1 MNMDVLA
8 YIVIAVVAYLMG
20 SISSGLLVSRA
31 LHGPNLREVGSKNTG
46 ASNAL
51 RTMGVRGGLATFIG
65 DIIKAL
71 IPCVLGRVWMGLPGA
86 MLAGLFVI
94 LGHNWP
100 VFFQFKGGKGVSSMT
115 AVMLISFWWQAII
128 CYLVT
133 IAVIALTRFISLGS
147 MVMVTLFAI
156 LVAIAEWGDNW
167 LAIGWAALLA
177 LICIW
182 RHRSNI
188 GRLIHGTEAKIGQK
202 VK

>member
-1 MNMDVLA
+1 MDILA
-8 YIVIAVVAYLMG
+8 YIVIAIISYLLG
-20 SISSGLLVSRA
+20 SISAGLLVA
-31 LHGPNLREVGSKNTG
+31 KLLHGPNLREVGSKNTG

-51 RTMGVRGGLATFIG
+51 RTMGVKGGFATFVG

-71 IPCVLGRVWMGLPGA
+71 VACLIGLAWKGQNGV
-86 MLAGLFVI
+86 MVAGLFVI

-115 AVMLISFWWQAII
+115 AIMLVSFWWQAII

-147 MVMVTLFAI
+147 MIMVTLFAI
-156 LVAIAEWGDNW
+156 LVAATNWGNWPAIAWTVV
-167 LAIGWAALLA
+167 LAA
-177 LICIW
+177 ICIW
-182 RHRSNI
+182 RHRANI
-188 GRLIHGTEAKIGQK
+188 RRLINGTEAKIGQR

>member
-1 MNMDVLA
+1 MDVLA
-8 YIVIAVVAYLMG
+8 YIVIAIISYLLG
-20 SISSGLLVSRA
+20 SISAGLLVARV

-51 RTMGVRGGLATFIG
+51 RTMGVKGGFATFVG

-71 IPCVLGRVWMGLPGA
+71 IACVIGRVWMGLPGA
-86 MLAGLFVI
+86 MVAGLFVI

-115 AVMLISFWWQAII
+115 AIMLVSFWWQAII

-156 LVAIAEWGDNW
+156 LVAVTNWGNW

-177 LICIW
+177 AICIW
-182 RHRSNI
+182 RHRANI
-188 GRLIHGTEAKIGQK
+188 GRLISGTEAKIGQR

>member
-1 MNMDVLA
+1 MNVLA
-8 YIVIAVVAYLMG
+8 YLAIAVISYLLG
-20 SISSGLLVSRA
+20 SISSGLLVAKA

-51 RTMGVRGGLATFIG
+51 RSMGVGGGFATFVG

-71 IPCVLGRVWMGLPGA
+71 VACLIGKAWMGMPGV
-86 MLAGLFVI
+86 MIAGIFVI

-100 VFFQFKGGKGVSSMT
+100 IFFQFKGGKGVSSMT
-115 AVMLISFWWQAII
+115 AIMLVSFWWQAII
-128 CYLVT
+128 CYVVT

-156 LVAIAEWGDNW
+156 LVAVTNWGNW
-167 LAIGWAALLA
+167 TAILWTVFLAAV
-177 LICIW
+177 CIW
-182 RHRSNI
+182 RHRANV
-188 GRLIHGTEAKIGQK
+188 GRLLNGTEAKIGQK

>member
-1 MNMDVLA
+1 MNVLA
-8 YIVIAVVAYLMG
+8 YIAIAVISYLLG
-20 SISSGLLVSRA
+20 SISSGLLVSKA

-51 RTMGVRGGLATFIG
+51 RSMGLGGGFATFVG

-71 IPCVLGRVWMGLPGA
+71 AACLIGKAWMGMPGV
-86 MLAGLFVI
+86 MVAGIFVI
-94 LGHNWP
+94 FGHNWP

-115 AVMLISFWWQAII
+115 AIMLVSFWWQAII
-128 CYLVT
+128 CYVVT

-156 LVAIAEWGDNW
+156 LVAVTNWGNW
-167 LAIGWAALLA
+167 TAILWAVFLAAV
-177 LICIW
+177 CIW
-182 RHRSNI
+182 RHRANV
-188 GRLIHGTEAKIGQK
+188 GRLLHGTEAKIGQK

>member
-1 MNMDVLA
+1 MDVLA
-8 YIVIAVVAYLMG
+8 YIVIAIISYLLG
-20 SISSGLLVSRA
+20 SISAGLLVAKA

-51 RTMGVRGGLATFIG
+51 RTMGVKGGFATFVG

-71 IPCVLGRVWMGLPGA
+71 IACLIGRAWMGLPGA
-86 MLAGLFVI
+86 LVAGVFVI

-115 AVMLISFWWQAII
+115 AVMLVSFWWQAII
-128 CYLVT
+128 CYVVT

-147 MVMVTLFAI
+147 MVMVTLFAM
-156 LVAIAEWGDNW
+156 LVAVTNWGNW
-167 LAIGWAALLA
+167 LAIGWAVLLA
-177 LICIW
+177 VICIW
-182 RHRSNI
+182 RHRANI
-188 GRLIHGTEAKIGQK
+188 GRLLSGTEAKIGQK

>member
-1 MNMDVLA
+1 MSILPYLA
-8 YIVIAVVAYLMG
+8 IAAIAYLLG
-20 SISSGLLVSRA
+20 SISSGLLVA
-31 LHGPNLREVGSKNTG
+31 KLLNGPNLREVGSKNTG

-51 RTMGVRGGLATFIG
+51 RTMGVKGGFATFVG

-71 IPCVLGRVWMGLPGA
+71 VACLIGHFWKGQTGA
-86 MLAGLFVI
+86 MVAGLFAI

-115 AVMLISFWWQAII
+115 AVMLVSFWWQAII
-128 CYLVT
+128 CYVVT

-147 MVMVTLFAI
+147 MIMVTLFAI
-156 LVAIAEWGDNW
+156 LVAATNWGDW
-167 LAIGWAALLA
+167 LSIGWTVLLA
-177 LICIW
+177 AICIW
-182 RHRSNI
+182 RHRANI

>member
-1 MNMDVLA
+1 MDALA

-20 SISSGLLVSRA
+20 SISSDMLVSQA

-51 RTMGVRGGLATFIG
+51 RTMGVKGGFATFVG

-71 IPCVLGRVWMGLPGA
+71 IPCLIGRVWMGLPGA
-86 MLAGLFVI
+86 MVAGLFAI

-115 AVMLISFWWQAII
+115 AVMLVSFWWQAII
-128 CYLVT
+128 CYVVT

-147 MVMVTLFAI
+147 RVMVTLFAI
-156 LVAIAEWGDNW
+156 LVAVTNWGNW
-167 LAIGWAALLA
+167 LAIGWTVLLA
-177 LICIW
+177 AICIW
-182 RHRSNI
+182 RHRANI
-188 GRLIHGTEAKIGQK
+188 GRLMNGTEAKIGHR